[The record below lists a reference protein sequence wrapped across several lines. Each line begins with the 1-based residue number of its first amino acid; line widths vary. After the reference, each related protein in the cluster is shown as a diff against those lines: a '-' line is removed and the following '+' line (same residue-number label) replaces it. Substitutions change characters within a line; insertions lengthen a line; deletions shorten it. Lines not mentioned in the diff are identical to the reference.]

1 MCTAC
6 ACGTEDRAAEP
17 VAVADADE
25 KAGDEL
31 AGAAS

>member
-6 ACGTEDRAAEP
+6 ACGTEDRTPEP

-25 KAGDEL
+25 KAGDEF
-31 AGAAS
+31 AEAAS